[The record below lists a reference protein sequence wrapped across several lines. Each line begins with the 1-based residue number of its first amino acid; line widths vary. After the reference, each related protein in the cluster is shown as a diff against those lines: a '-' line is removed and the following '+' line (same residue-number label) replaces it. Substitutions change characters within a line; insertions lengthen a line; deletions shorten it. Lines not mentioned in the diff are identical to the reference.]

1 MSKHDNSNLQR
12 TRFGVCVVSYFLK
25 LSAEIKEFVKI
36 HAVMSH
42 TLSFF
47 IGISHRNIR
56 PIIMFIISMVY
67 HSYIDRITSVR
78 RDENASENV
87 RKQM

>member
-1 MSKHDNSNLQR
+1 
-12 TRFGVCVVSYFLK
+12 
-25 LSAEIKEFVKI
+25 
-36 HAVMSH
+36 MSH